1 MNICGVSYSMTCR
14 EQLNE
19 LILQPSE
26 LRNAVTGYGMMSLT
40 LRWSYQGNT
49 TLLARD
55 INEMVRNAA

>member
-1 MNICGVSYSMTCR
+1 MNICGVSYSMTHK

-26 LRNAVTGYGMMSLT
+26 LRNAVMGYGMMSLT
-40 LRWSYQGNT
+40 LRWSSQGNT

-55 INEMVRNAA
+55 INEMLRNAA